1 MSSGA
6 PTPTDALA
14 GIVPR
19 WEWRTFGD
27 SFGSAETLL
36 AAQEP
41 ERAQESDEIY
51 VLSQERDVS
60 VKVRDGL
67 MDVKVLEAV
76 NDDGLEQWRPVLKS
90 SFPLGAAD
98 VATLLSAL
106 GVSGPETTRETY
118 TLDQVLDEI
127 VGPNESLAAVDVHK
141 RRAYYRIGGS
151 MTELSEISSGGRSSR
166 TLVVEGED
174 PELISATVRELG
186 LQDRPNVCLARGLK
200 TMLGL

>member
-1 MSSGA
+1 MS
-6 PTPTDALA
+6 ALG

-27 SFGSAETLL
+27 SFGSAETVL

-41 ERAQESDEIY
+41 ERAQESDEVY
-51 VLSQERDVS
+51 LLSQESDAS

-67 MDVKVLEAV
+67 MDVKQLEAV
-76 NDDGLEQWRPVLKS
+76 SGDGLEQWRPVLKG

-98 VATLLSAL
+98 IATLLSAL
-106 GVSGPETTRETY
+106 GVPGPETPRDEY
-118 TLDQVLDEI
+118 TVEQLLDEVI
-127 VGPNESLAAVDVHK
+127 EPRQSLTAVDVHK
-141 RRAYYRIGGS
+141 RRAHYRISGC
-151 MTELSEISSGGRSSR
+151 MTELSEISSGGRSAR
-166 TLVVEGED
+166 TIVLEGED
-174 PELISATVRELG
+174 PDLVAATVRELG